1 MEQFDQRE
9 KELWTKVSTGE
20 GEEKARALMEL
31 GHDAF
36 HKGNHVDALA
46 MCETALQ
53 VYESM
58 GTLASTVEIGNVYQ
72 RIGWSL
78 RALERFEEAAQA
90 AHRAAKLYKE
100 YGIPELFRALNE
112 EGDYWYAAE
121 NWEKSL
127 EIYLQALT
135 EVNPDRSDIDLA
147 YTHGN
152 CGFAFARLKDWQASA
167 THFIAAREYFRKIKN
182 PVQVAFCD
190 EEISMAYFKLG
201 NGLEA
206 LIYAQKA
213 LDFAESAQAI
223 YRLIYANGRMGLA
236 KKLLGEYETALD
248 HFETSLGYLRS
259 EREPYWPALI
269 GIQHHIADI
278 YELQG
283 LFQDATE
290 IRRRLIVLEETIGAN
305 SDEE

>member
-1 MEQFDQRE
+1 MEQFDKRE
-9 KELWTKVSTGE
+9 KELWTRVSNGE
-20 GEEKARALMEL
+20 GEEKASALMEL

-36 HKGNHVDALA
+36 HKGNHLEALA
-46 MCETALQ
+46 MGETALQ

-58 GTLASTVEIGNVYQ
+58 GVLASTVAVGYVYQ
-72 RIGWSL
+72 SIGWSL

-90 AHRAAKLYKE
+90 AHRAAQLYKE
-100 YGIPELFRALNE
+100 NGSPDLFHALNE
-112 EGDYWYAAE
+112 EGDYWYAAK
-121 NWEKSL
+121 NWKKSL

-135 EVNPDRSDIDLA
+135 EVNPDRSNKNLA

-152 CGFAFARLKDWQASA
+152 CGFAYARLKNWQGSA
-167 THFIAAREYFRKIKN
+167 THFIAAREYFAEIKN

-190 EEISMAYFKLG
+190 EEISLAYFNLG

-206 LIYAQKA
+206 LFYAQKA

-236 KKLLGEYETALD
+236 KKLLGEYESALE

-259 EREPYWPALI
+259 EREPHWPALI
-269 GIQHHIADI
+269 QIQHHIADL

-283 LFQDATE
+283 LAQEAIE
-290 IRRRLIVLEETIGAN
+290 IRRRLVVLEETIGEN
-305 SDEE
+305 SDDE